1 MTGRAQRAA
10 VVIARRMGRAGLSGR
25 GGRRTTDGPARR
37 SFSRQR
43 FTRGGRIE
51 DDRLQAQKQ
60 GLREIGMPDSGI
72 VDLGLGLAF
81 VFGVTAAIG
90 SVATELIARLLGLR
104 GAYLL
109 RGLRELLD
117 GDGKG
122 PRTYLTEAE
131 ADYAGLKKLI
141 AQRRPPASGA
151 GTDAGAAHAGAGAEA
166 GAGPG
171 DQHPPASAPKAA
183 HAQAGPARQPDRDAQ
198 AGDSTEDPSATSA
211 LLGGPIMRS
220 QGMAGQISSR
230 KLMLESAGKTGRPAK
245 LASSE
250 GERLWRVW
258 RDCRSL
264 PSYISAR
271 SFAEAVIDLVV
282 PDADAAGQ
290 ASMLTIKQSVGAL
303 PDSMSTLKQSLQALV
318 KNAGDDVGLFRAS
331 VEHWYDD
338 HMDRVSGWYKRHV
351 AKITL
356 LAGVII
362 VLLLNVNALAIG
374 RALYSDGAVRAA
386 VSAVAARRTACPAN
400 QSQQACLDGLQAQ
413 VSALVQAGLPI
424 GWGTVRDCAAPKT
437 ACNWPDRRG
446 IFSRHGSSGWQVVLV
461 LIGFLI
467 TITAL
472 VPGAQFWFG
481 LLGKIGNLGATGP
494 KPAPPAS

>member
-1 MTGRAQRAA
+1 
-10 VVIARRMGRAGLSGR
+10 
-25 GGRRTTDGPARR
+25 
-37 SFSRQR
+37 
-43 FTRGGRIE
+43 
-51 DDRLQAQKQ
+51 
-60 GLREIGMPDSGI
+60 MPNSGI
-72 VDLGLGLAF
+72 VDLAVGLAF

-117 GDGKG
+117 GKG
-122 PRTYLTEAE
+122 PRTDLAKAE
-131 ADYAGLKKLI
+131 TDYANLKDLI
-141 AQRRPPASGA
+141 AQRRPTAPGA
-151 GTDAGAAHAGAGAEA
+151 GTAAPGAGTAAPGARTDAGAAAEA
-166 GAGPG
+166 GTGPG
-171 DQHPPASAPKAA
+171 DQHLPASAPKAEQA
-183 HAQAGPARQPDRDAQ
+183 HAEPERQPDGDAQ
-198 AGDSTEDPSATSA
+198 AGEGTELPSATSA

-220 QGMAGQISSR
+220 QGMAGVISSR
-230 KLMLESAGKTGRPAK
+230 NLMLESAAKAGRPAK
-245 LASSE
+245 LASSA
-250 GERLWRVW
+250 GERAPGAGERAPSAAGRLWRMW

-264 PSYISAR
+264 PSYIPAR

-290 ASMLTIKQSVGAL
+290 ASMLTIQQSVSVL
-303 PDSMSTLKQSLQALV
+303 PDSTLKQSLQALV
-318 KNAGDDVGLFRAS
+318 KNAGDDIGLFRTS

-413 VSALVQAGLPI
+413 VSAVAQAGLPI
-424 GWGTVRDCAAPKT
+424 GWGTVPDCATPKA

-446 IFSRHGSSGWQVVLV
+446 IFSRHGSSGWQVVLI

>member
-1 MTGRAQRAA
+1 
-10 VVIARRMGRAGLSGR
+10 
-25 GGRRTTDGPARR
+25 
-37 SFSRQR
+37 
-43 FTRGGRIE
+43 
-51 DDRLQAQKQ
+51 
-60 GLREIGMPDSGI
+60 MPDSGI

-122 PRTYLTEAE
+122 PRTDLTEAE

-141 AQRRPPASGA
+141 AQRRPPASSA
-151 GTDAGAAHAGAGAEA
+151 GTDSSGVGAAHAGARAEA

-183 HAQAGPARQPDRDAQ
+183 HAKAGPARQPGRDAQ
-198 AGDSTEDPSATSA
+198 AGDGTENPSATSALPGDQHPPASAPKAAHAKAGPARQPGRDAQAGDGTENPSATSA

-250 GERLWRVW
+250 GEPLWRVW

-318 KNAGDDVGLFRAS
+318 KNAGDDVGLFRTS

-374 RALYSDGAVRAA
+374 RALYSDSAVRAA
-386 VSAVAARRTACPAN
+386 VSAVAAKRTTCPVS

-413 VSALVQAGLPI
+413 VSALAQAGLPI
-424 GWGTVRDCAAPKT
+424 GWGTVRDCAAPKA

-446 IFSRHGSSGWQVVLV
+446 IFSRHGSSGGQVVLV

-481 LLGKIGNLGATGP
+481 LLGKVGNLGATGP

>member
-1 MTGRAQRAA
+1 
-10 VVIARRMGRAGLSGR
+10 
-25 GGRRTTDGPARR
+25 
-37 SFSRQR
+37 
-43 FTRGGRIE
+43 
-51 DDRLQAQKQ
+51 
-60 GLREIGMPDSGI
+60 MPDSGI
-72 VDLGLGLAF
+72 VDLGVGLAF

-90 SVATELIARLLGLR
+90 SVATELVARLLGLR

-117 GDGKG
+117 GAG
-122 PRTYLTEAE
+122 PRTDLAQAE
-131 ADYAGLKKLI
+131 TDYVTLKNII
-141 AQRRPPASGA
+141 AQRRP
-151 GTDAGAAHAGAGAEA
+151 DAAGAGGGTEA
-166 GAGPG
+166 V
-171 DQHPPASAPKAA
+171 
-183 HAQAGPARQPDRDAQ
+183 
-198 AGDSTEDPSATSA
+198 PSATGA
-211 LLGGPIMRS
+211 LLGGPILRS

-230 KLMLESAGKTGRPAK
+230 KLILESADKTGRLAK
-245 LASSE
+245 MASSG
-250 GERLWRVW
+250 GERLWRQ
-258 RDCRSL
+258 CRSL
-264 PSYISAR
+264 PSYIPAR
-271 SFAEAVIDLVV
+271 SFAEAVMDLVV

-290 ASMLTIKQSVGAL
+290 TSMLAVRQSVSAL
-303 PDSMSTLKQSLQALV
+303 PDSMSTLKQSLQVLV
-318 KNAGDDVGLFRAS
+318 KNAGDVSMFRTS
-331 VEHWYDD
+331 VEGWYDD

-356 LAGVII
+356 LVGAII

-374 RALYSDGAVRAA
+374 RALYSEGAVRAA
-386 VSAVAARRTACPAN
+386 VSTVAAKSTACPAS
-400 QSQQACLDGLQAQ
+400 QSQQACLGSLQAQ
-413 VSALVQAGLPI
+413 VSTAAQAGLPI

-494 KPAPPAS
+494 KPARPAR